1 MEQTKQRIR
10 IDHWIA
16 AILLFTMAAIAF
28 INVLSRYLFHFS
40 FASTEEITIN
50 LFVWMTVVGS
60 GIAFERGAQLGM
72 VTLYNIFP
80 DKFKKI
86 AILFG
91 IRLSAILFL
100 FVDIYIIQAIYDE
113 LTLFQCDISGIGH
126 PCMDLLHRRPNLLH
140 FRVQGHLQGCSL
152 QIGGAWE
159 REAGEIMEI
168 LLISIVFLL
177 LMALGVP
184 IGTCLG
190 IAAVVTII
198 QFDLG
203 IGMLGVNFSTGI
215 ASFPLLAIPF
225 FVLAGV
231 ILEKA
236 GLAATIAH
244 FFELVVGKTVGGLA
258 MVAVLT
264 CMFWGALSGS
274 GPATTAAVGLILLAP
289 MIRHGYDKSF
299 AGATIANSSDLS
311 IILPPSI
318 AFIIYGNITSVSVS
332 ALFVAGIIPGLVT
345 GAGTVVV
352 AYIISRR
359 RGYKGLEKRG
369 NAKEILIALK
379 KSIWAILTPIIILGG
394 IYAGIFTPTE
404 AAVVAV
410 FYSLFVAVF
419 VYHSI
424 TWRDL
429 IRILVDASV
438 TSSVIMFLV
447 VFAGIFTWAASV
459 IGIIDLT
466 ANAIIKISPN
476 AVTMIILVN
485 FLLLGLGMIL
495 DAISISYLIMPIL
508 MPVLSAFGVDPLW
521 YGVIFISALAIG
533 QATPPVGVNL
543 FTAANLIKGD
553 VDSVAKEA
561 IPFVIMDVIVLII
574 LTLFPILSLYLPVTA
589 GLYTP

>member
-1 MEQTKQRIR
+1 MEI
-10 IDHWIA
+10 
-16 AILLFTMAAIAF
+16 
-28 INVLSRYLFHFS
+28 VV
-40 FASTEEITIN
+40 IT
-50 LFVWMTVVGS
+50 L
-60 GIAFERGAQLGM
+60 A
-72 VTLYNIFP
+72 
-80 DKFKKI
+80 
-86 AILFG
+86 
-91 IRLSAILFL
+91 FL
-100 FVDIYIIQAIYDE
+100 F
-113 LTLFQCDISGIGH
+113 
-126 PCMDLLHRRPNLLH
+126 
-140 FRVQGHLQGCSL
+140 
-152 QIGGAWE
+152 
-159 REAGEIMEI
+159 
-168 LLISIVFLL
+168 
-177 LMALGVP
+177 LMALGIP

-190 IAAVVTII
+190 IAAVVTIY

-236 GLAATIAH
+236 GLAATIAR
-244 FFELVVGKTVGGLA
+244 FFELLVGKMVGGLA
-258 MVAVLT
+258 MVSVCT
-264 CMFWGALSGS
+264 CMFWGSLSGS

-289 MIRHGYDKSF
+289 MIRQGYKKSF
-299 AGATIANSSDLS
+299 AAATIANSSDLS
-311 IILPPSI
+311 IIIPPSI
-318 AFIIYGNITSVSVS
+318 GFIIYGNITSVSVS
-332 ALFVAGIIPGLVT
+332 ALFVAGIIPGLLT
-345 GAGTVVV
+345 GVGTLIV
-352 AYIISRR
+352 AYLVSRR

-369 NAKEILIALK
+369 TPKEILIALK
-379 KSIWAILTPIIILGG
+379 DSIWAILTPVIILGG

-410 FYSLFVAVF
+410 FYSLFVAAF
-419 VYHSI
+419 VYRSI
-424 TWRDL
+424 SWRDL

-466 ANAIIKISPN
+466 ANAIINISPN
-476 AVTMIILVN
+476 AVVMIILVN
-485 FLLLGLGMIL
+485 LLLLALGMIL

-508 MPVLSAFGVDPLW
+508 IPVLTVFGIDPLW

-553 VDSVAKEA
+553 VDAVAKQA
-561 IPFVIMDVIVLII
+561 IPFVLMDVIVLII
-574 LTLFPILSLYLPVTA
+574 LSLFPILSMYLPVKA

>member
-1 MEQTKQRIR
+1 MEI
-10 IDHWIA
+10 
-16 AILLFTMAAIAF
+16 
-28 INVLSRYLFHFS
+28 VV
-40 FASTEEITIN
+40 IT
-50 LFVWMTVVGS
+50 L
-60 GIAFERGAQLGM
+60 A
-72 VTLYNIFP
+72 
-80 DKFKKI
+80 
-86 AILFG
+86 
-91 IRLSAILFL
+91 FL
-100 FVDIYIIQAIYDE
+100 F
-113 LTLFQCDISGIGH
+113 
-126 PCMDLLHRRPNLLH
+126 
-140 FRVQGHLQGCSL
+140 
-152 QIGGAWE
+152 
-159 REAGEIMEI
+159 
-168 LLISIVFLL
+168 
-177 LMALGVP
+177 LMALGIP

-190 IAAVVTII
+190 IAAVVTIY

-244 FFELVVGKTVGGLA
+244 FFELLVGRMVGGLA
-258 MVAVLT
+258 MVSVCT
-264 CMFWGALSGS
+264 CMFWGSLSGS

-289 MIRHGYDKSF
+289 MIRHGYKKSF
-299 AGATIANSSDLS
+299 AAATIANSSDLS
-311 IILPPSI
+311 IIIPPSI
-318 AFIIYGNITSVSVS
+318 GFIIYGNITSVSVS
-332 ALFVAGIIPGLVT
+332 ALFVAGIIPGLLT
-345 GAGTVVV
+345 GVGTLIV
-352 AYIISRR
+352 AYVVSRR

-369 NAKEILIALK
+369 TPKEILIALK
-379 KSIWAILTPIIILGG
+379 DSIWAILTPVIILGG

-410 FYSLFVAVF
+410 FYSLFVAAF
-419 VYHSI
+419 VYRSI
-424 TWRDL
+424 SWRDL
-429 IRILVDASV
+429 IRILVDAGV

-459 IGIIDLT
+459 IGIIDIT

-476 AVTMIILVN
+476 AVVMIILVN
-485 FLLLGLGMIL
+485 LLLLALGMIL

-508 MPVLSAFGVDPLW
+508 IPVLTAFGIDPLW

-553 VDSVAKEA
+553 VDSVAKQA
-561 IPFVIMDVIVLII
+561 IPFVLMDVIILII
-574 LTLFPILSLYLPVTA
+574 LSLFPILSMYLPVKA

>member
-1 MEQTKQRIR
+1 
-10 IDHWIA
+10 
-16 AILLFTMAAIAF
+16 
-28 INVLSRYLFHFS
+28 
-40 FASTEEITIN
+40 
-50 LFVWMTVVGS
+50 
-60 GIAFERGAQLGM
+60 
-72 VTLYNIFP
+72 
-80 DKFKKI
+80 
-86 AILFG
+86 
-91 IRLSAILFL
+91 
-100 FVDIYIIQAIYDE
+100 
-113 LTLFQCDISGIGH
+113 
-126 PCMDLLHRRPNLLH
+126 
-140 FRVQGHLQGCSL
+140 
-152 QIGGAWE
+152 
-159 REAGEIMEI
+159 MEI
-168 LLISIVFLL
+168 VIISLVFLV
-177 LMALGVP
+177 LMALGAP
-184 IGTCLG
+184 IGTSLG
-190 IAAVVTII
+190 IAAVLTIF

-244 FFELVVGKTVGGLA
+244 FFELLVGRMVGGLA
-258 MVAVLT
+258 MVSVFT

-289 MIRHGYDKSF
+289 MIKHGYDKHF

-311 IILPPSI
+311 IIIPPSI

-332 ALFVAGIIPGLVT
+332 ALFVAGIIPGLIT
-345 GAGTVVV
+345 GVGTVLV
-352 AYIISRR
+352 AYLISRK
-359 RGYKGLEKRG
+359 RGYRG
-369 NAKEILIALK
+369 TENRGTPKEILIAFK
-379 KSIWAILTPIIILGG
+379 DSIWAILAPVIILGG

-419 VYHSI
+419 IYRSVS
-424 TWRDL
+424 WRDL
-429 IRILVDASV
+429 IKILVDASV
-438 TSSVIMFLV
+438 TSSVIMFIV

-459 IGIIDLT
+459 IGVIDLA
-466 ANAIIKISPN
+466 ANAIIEISPN
-476 AVTMIILVN
+476 AAVMIILVN
-485 FLLLGLGMIL
+485 LLLLALGMIL

-508 MPVLSAFGVDPLW
+508 IPVLTAFGIDPLW

-553 VDSVAKEA
+553 LDSVAKQA
-561 IPFVIMDVIVLII
+561 IPFVIMDAIVLLI
-574 LTLFPILSLYLPVTA
+574 LSLFPILSLYLPINA

>member
-1 MEQTKQRIR
+1 
-10 IDHWIA
+10 
-16 AILLFTMAAIAF
+16 
-28 INVLSRYLFHFS
+28 
-40 FASTEEITIN
+40 
-50 LFVWMTVVGS
+50 
-60 GIAFERGAQLGM
+60 
-72 VTLYNIFP
+72 
-80 DKFKKI
+80 
-86 AILFG
+86 
-91 IRLSAILFL
+91 
-100 FVDIYIIQAIYDE
+100 
-113 LTLFQCDISGIGH
+113 
-126 PCMDLLHRRPNLLH
+126 
-140 FRVQGHLQGCSL
+140 
-152 QIGGAWE
+152 
-159 REAGEIMEI
+159 MEI
-168 LLISIVFLL
+168 LAISIVFLL
-177 LMALGVP
+177 LMALGIP

-203 IGMLGVNFSTGI
+203 IGMLGVNFSSGI

-244 FFELVVGKTVGGLA
+244 FFELLVGKMVGGLA
-258 MVAVLT
+258 MVAVFT

-289 MIRHGYDKSF
+289 MIKHGYDKSF

-311 IILPPSI
+311 IIIPPSI

-332 ALFVAGIIPGLVT
+332 ALFVAGIIPGLIT
-345 GAGTVVV
+345 GAGTVLV
-352 AYIISRR
+352 AYLISRK

-369 NAKEILIALK
+369 TPREILVALK
-379 KSIWAILTPIIILGG
+379 KCIWAILTPIIILGG

-410 FYSLFVAVF
+410 FYSLFVAIF

-424 TWRDL
+424 SWRDF

-447 VFAGIFTWAASV
+447 VFAGIFTWTAEV
-459 IGIIDLT
+459 IGVVDQA
-466 ANAIIKISPN
+466 ANAIIRISPN
-476 AVTMIILVN
+476 AVVMIILVN
-485 FLLLGLGMIL
+485 LLLLALGMIL
-495 DAISISYLIMPIL
+495 DAISICYLIMPIL
-508 MPVLSAFGVDPLW
+508 MPVLAAFGIDPLW

-543 FTAANLIKGD
+543 FTAANLIKGNL
-553 VDSVAKEA
+553 DSVAKEA

-574 LTLFPILSLYLPVTA
+574 LSLAPILSLYLPVKA